1 MNYQNLR
8 KEIRSV
14 KCKFFIKVSQD
25 RSRKQLTF
33 KKNKWLPRSINLG
46 CVNMFSLPFSL
57 HLFPPKIYPNNFIS
71 HSRYYPCSN
80 TAPYWRKKTPS
91 YLNVSQLFFK
101 ASFMSFF
108 KGQKQSAD
116 VREMEEQVV
125 IEQVAIHGDVLI
137 LSHVWCCCLPPLL
150 SPDSERM
157 CRECRALA
165 AH

>member
-33 KKNKWLPRSINLG
+33 KKNKWPPRSINLG

-57 HLFPPKIYPNNFIS
+57 HLCFPAKIYPNNFIS

-80 TAPYWRKKTPS
+80 TAPYRRKKKH
-91 YLNVSQLFFK
+91 LHILVSLSFFFFK
-101 ASFMSFF
+101 DSFMSFF
-108 KGQKQSAD
+108 KRQKQSAD

-125 IEQVAIHGDVLI
+125 IE
-137 LSHVWCCCLPPLL
+137 
-150 SPDSERM
+150 
-157 CRECRALA
+157 
-165 AH
+165 